1 MSNFETVLFSNDSSY
16 GGISFIANHIEDSCT
31 ILVHSVRKD
40 FDSMIDNKFFK
51 TKNPKE
57 CENIINNCKR
67 IIVFGTISLDGIDV
81 TKHQNK
87 EIILIISDSRFFKQK
102 DRINKFLLNNSYI
115 KILIMPDKIPFIDE
129 RISYKPYF
137 QHLNI
142 SSENELVKF
151 DDLTFSHSPGA
162 KYNSNLKGSDFIKKT
177 LHDQKLIIIHNK
189 TWDECIEIKKK
200 THIFIDQIITEG
212 NLDGKFGFKGGIG
225 KSGLESMLL
234 KNVLVTSSPPLITEP
249 FFENPPSINIHP
261 NKLRETIEDFI
272 ENPDKIKTI
281 SNKQF
286 EWAKKHTS
294 LEFVKNNIL
303 N

>member
-31 ILVHSVRKD
+31 ILAHSVRKD

-67 IIVFGTISLDGIDV
+67 IIVFGTISLDGINLSNYKD
-81 TKHQNK
+81 K
-87 EIILIISDSRFFKQK
+87 ELILVITDSTFLKK
-102 DRINKFLLNNSYI
+102 NTNINNFLINNRNI
-115 KILIMPDKIPFIDE
+115 KVLIMPDLIPFIDKK
-129 RISYKPYF
+129 IKYKPYF
-137 QHLNI
+137 QHIDIDINQQI
-142 SSENELVKF
+142 KKYEE
-151 DDLTFSHSPGA
+151 LTFSHSPGL
-162 KYNSNLKGSDFIKKT
+162 KYKSNLKGSKFIEDTMK
-177 LHDQKLIIIHNK
+177 DQKLIVIHNK
-189 TWDECIEIKKK
+189 TWSECIEIKKK
-200 THIFIDQIITEG
+200 THIFIDQMIINNEY
-212 NLDGKFGFKGGIG
+212 KYAGGIG
-225 KSGLESMLL
+225 KSGLESMIL
-234 KNVLVTSSPPLITEP
+234 KNTLITSAPPLITEP
-249 FFENPPSINIHP
+249 YFDNPPSINIHP

-286 EWAKKHTS
+286 EWAKKYTS

-303 N
+303 H